1 MRIYDHHQK
10 MMGEEREVLQ
20 KELFRRN
27 AIVFFWRSLGICLRV
42 ANDLVLMLWGRIDR
56 VKLKLQ
62 LLRCIYHI
70 VLSASRHYNCI
81 AVPDIVL
88 DSSITTLPSPASNLK
103 NWSLSL

>member
-1 MRIYDHHQK
+1 

-27 AIVFFWRSLGICLRV
+27 AIVFFWRGLGICLRV

-62 LLRCIYHI
+62 QAL
-70 VLSASRHYNCI
+70 
-81 AVPDIVL
+81 
-88 DSSITTLPSPASNLK
+88 
-103 NWSLSL
+103 